1 MYGLFI
7 TSLRCRE
14 TLIIL
19 FSSVIEKLYIILCIT
34 ELPVV
39 AGASGASTVGAV
51 VGVLL
56 AAALLTAAVIVTA
69 IVSYTMY
76 IKKSKL

>member
-1 MYGLFI
+1 MP
-7 TSLRCRE
+7 
-14 TLIIL
+14 
-19 FSSVIEKLYIILCIT
+19 VI
-34 ELPVV
+34 

-56 AAALLTAAVIVTA
+56 AAALLIAVVVTA

-76 IKKSKL
+76 IKKSKLSIIMICQHDSNT

>member
-1 MYGLFI
+1 MV
-7 TSLRCRE
+7 
-14 TLIIL
+14 
-19 FSSVIEKLYIILCIT
+19 SVTEKLYVYACIT

-56 AAALLTAAVIVTA
+56 AAALLIAVIVTA